1 MAEATLNPFYDEYRF
16 IFDNAENGALMDME
30 RFYGKKMAGRLEPP
44 GGNRDNPKYSGTVE
58 EFYYHV
64 DNAFKRGDP
73 FIYVLDSM
81 DALTS
86 EDEQKTFNKGRKS
99 AESGE
104 ESKGSNGDSRGKKNS
119 LRMRIIFNKLRKEG
133 KSILIIVSQTRDNI
147 GYGAKFNPKTRGGGH
162 ALTFYASLEMWTKVV
177 GHLKKKAN

>member
-1 MAEATLNPFYDEYRF
+1 MSAEEIKKQSKNKPVKQGVNYKDGISTGSTMLNLATTGRTAVGFLPGHYYLFVGDSGSGKTFLCLTCMAEATLNPFYDEYRF

-86 EDEQKTFNKGRKS
+86 EDEQKTFNKGRKT
-99 AESGE
+99 A
-104 ESKGSNGDSRGKKNS
+104 
-119 LRMRIIFNKLRKEG
+119 
-133 KSILIIVSQTRDNI
+133 
-147 GYGAKFNPKTRGGGH
+147 
-162 ALTFYASLEMWTKVV
+162 
-177 GHLKKKAN
+177 